1 MKHFQN
7 KSLFNKW
14 LEFSTD
20 DGKEIRV
27 EFKDGG
33 FKHIYEKSG
42 NAFIHTGIIKTSK
55 KSCRGIYRDYL
66 FKD

>member
-42 NAFIHTGIIKTSK
+42 SEELMNK
-55 KSCRGIYRDYL
+55 L
-66 FKD
+66 FGENNGN